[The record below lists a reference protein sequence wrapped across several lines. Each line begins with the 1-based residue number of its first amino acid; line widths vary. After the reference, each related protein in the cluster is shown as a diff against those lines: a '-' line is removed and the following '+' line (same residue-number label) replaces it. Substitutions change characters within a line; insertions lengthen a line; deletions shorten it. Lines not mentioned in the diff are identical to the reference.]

1 MSNLRLLNET
11 VITSDVTTVDI
22 TDVFTS
28 DFDIYKIVFNDMTK
42 SNTTGQN
49 VDMRYINSAGSIISA
64 NYDYARLLIPAYTGF
79 VEDRG
84 TNQTFLAGIFSSVDG
99 TTGFASNGVV
109 YVFNPTNTSSYTFN
123 LQQSTQSGSGG
134 YYAEKQI
141 GVLKQTNSI
150 TGFRA
155 IVRSSETINSANI
168 KTYGLRVDS

>member
-1 MSNLRLLNET
+1 MSNLRLINET
-11 VITSDVTTVDI
+11 IVNSSVTTVDV

-28 DFDIYKIVFNDMTK
+28 DFDIYKIVFNDMSK
-42 SNTTGQN
+42 SNTTARN
-49 VDMRYINSAGSIISA
+49 VDMRYINSSGSIISA
-64 NYDYARLLIPAYTGF
+64 NYDYARLLIPAYTSF
-79 VEDRG
+79 VESKA
-84 TNQTFLAGIFSSVDG
+84 TNQTLLAGIFSSVDG

-155 IVRSSETINSANI
+155 IVTSNETINSGNI